1 MASFLTTQS
10 AGFGGYVGFFEPL
23 RGSGKLRHLGA
34 RMEERMV
41 RDGTRARGWYIECGG
56 EEERNIFL
64 RLGFRELDV
73 HYQQPSL
80 PGRNIEAPD
89 RSLHLLY
96 KPFGRVYPDVEQR
109 EIQKSEFLQ
118 AVREIYESIYD
129 IPNPKECK
137 AYRALEA
144 SIKADEFVSFKPTLP
159 II

>member
-1 MASFLTTQS
+1 
-10 AGFGGYVGFFEPL
+10 
-23 RGSGKLRHLGA
+23 
-34 RMEERMV
+34 
-41 RDGTRARGWYIECGG
+41 DGTRARGWYIECGG

-64 RLGFRELDV
+64 RLGFQELEV

-89 RSLHLLY
+89 RPLHLLY
-96 KPFGRVYPDVEQR
+96 KPFGRVYPKMGQPKIESSQ
-109 EIQKSEFLQ
+109 FLQ
-118 AVREIYESIYD
+118 AMQEIFESIYD